1 MSEKNKGHVRVEGKV
16 IYILMILL
24 NVEIEVVVVVEKVEL
39 IGIIF
44 MDIWMKWDWSTHY
57 FALRHFIVT
66 FEFLN

>member
-1 MSEKNKGHVRVEGKV
+1 MSEKNERHMRVEGKV
-16 IYILMILL
+16 IYILLILL
-24 NVEIEVVVVVEKVEL
+24 NVEIEVVVEKVEL

-44 MDIWMKWDWSTHY
+44 IDIWMKWDCFVHY